1 LTTASSLAGNR
12 GNSTLIRFLK
22 MGFSFPTMLAG
33 ILVFLAVL
41 TARSRFDGSDLWWQ
55 LKMGQ
60 VICATH
66 HIPLADIFSST
77 AAHQP
82 LVPQEWLAE
91 VAIFGAYKVAG
102 YSGLMLWLCLFI
114 ALLLVAG
121 YGLCTLYSGN
131 AKVAF
136 VGAMALWF
144 FASPAY
150 SIRPQ
155 LIAYLLLIA
164 ELALIQLGRTR
175 NPRWFFWLPPLF
187 ALWINLHGSFILG
200 IVVAAVFLFT
210 SFVSFEIG
218 SLISRRWNSESR
230 KMFVLAIMLSV
241 AALFINPIGLRQILY
256 PFDTLLNMHVLLG
269 NVQEWSPLKMS
280 DSAGI
285 ALMAVLLSVFLLVA
299 LRISQLSFD
308 ELLLLTLGTWL
319 AVSHL
324 RMLIVFGILAAPIL
338 TRQLAAS
345 WKGYNAEEDRIAP
358 NAIMIGLSLLVAWFA
373 FPSAQELQAQVE
385 AQSPVKAVDFLR
397 AHPLPGVMLNEYDF
411 GGYLIWAM
419 PEHPVF
425 IDGRTDIYEWSG
437 LLGEFGSW
445 AMVATDP
452 NVLLQKYN
460 VGFCLLA
467 RQAPMAHVLPLMP
480 GWKLVYNDGIAV
492 IIARTAPNH

>member
-22 MGFSFPTMLAG
+22 KGFSFPTMLAG

-41 TARSRFDGSDLWWQ
+41 TARSRFDDSDLWWH

-60 VICATH
+60 VICRAH

-91 VAIFGAYKVAG
+91 VAIYGAYNFAG
-102 YSGLMLWLCLFI
+102 YTGLMLWLCFFI

-121 YGLCTLYSGN
+121 YALCALYSGN

-144 FASPAY
+144 FAAPAY

-155 LIAYLLLIA
+155 LMAYTLLIA
-164 ELALIQLGRTR
+164 ELGLIQLGRTR
-175 NPRWFFWLPPLF
+175 NSRWFFWLPPLF

-210 SFVSFEIG
+210 SFFSFEIG
-218 SLISRRWNSESR
+218 SLISRRWNLESR
-230 KMFVLAIMLSV
+230 KRFILANLLSV

-269 NVQEWSPLKMS
+269 SVQEWSPLKMN
-280 DSAGI
+280 DPAGM
-285 ALMAVLLSVFLLVA
+285 ALMALLLGAFLLVA
-299 LRISQLSFD
+299 LRGSQLFFD
-308 ELLLLTLGTWL
+308 ELLLLGLGTWL

-338 TRQLAAS
+338 ARLLATS
-345 WKGYNAEEDRIAP
+345 WEGYNAEKDRIAP
-358 NAIMIGLSLLVAWFA
+358 NAIMIGLSLLAAWLA
-373 FPSAQELQAQVE
+373 FPSTQDLQAQVE
-385 AQSPVKAVDFLR
+385 VQSPVKAVEFLR

-411 GGYLIWAM
+411 GGYLIWAL

-445 AMVATDP
+445 AMVASDP

-467 RQAPMAHVLPLMP
+467 RQAPMAHVLPLMH
-480 GWKLVYNDGIAV
+480 GWKLVYSDANTV
-492 IIARTAPNH
+492 IFARSTP